1 MAVETHELG
10 AEDLAKVTDMIEKGD
25 ALIRYHS
32 KIRTDF
38 LGLEMKIMQERTN
51 IEQAMRETVKGL
63 AEALKVENVESY
75 EVDKDA
81 GTLTLT
87 TKDTTSDTETGETTT

>member
-1 MAVETHELG
+1 MAVETHELNT
-10 AEDLAKVTDMIEKGD
+10 EDLAKVSELIDKGD

-51 IEQAMRETVKGL
+51 VEQTMRETVKGI

-75 EVDKDA
+75 EVDKEA

-87 TKDTTSDTETGETTT
+87 TKDETTATETGEGNA

>member
-1 MAVETHELG
+1 MAVETHELNT
-10 AEDLAKVTDMIEKGD
+10 EDLAKVSELIDKGD

-51 IEQAMRETVKGL
+51 VEQTMRETVKGI

-75 EVDKDA
+75 EVDKEA

-87 TKDTTSDTETGETTT
+87 TKDETTTTETGEGNA